1 MTATADTKPRTLAS
15 AWRSPAATYYLLAA
29 SAGILLIVGLASVLS
44 SSSIE
49 SLKKTGGNPYALF
62 FIQLA
67 AFTVGLVALILGSRL
82 PVKAWKRLAPGVLF
96 GSIALLLIVLT
107 KGVSSGGNRNWIK
120 VGLVTFQP
128 SEVAKLGLALYLG
141 VVLSTFRKQ
150 LTTWKQIMVPGGIVS
165 GIVIGLVL
173 AGRDM
178 GTAIV
183 LVIIVCAA
191 YWIAGLPIRFFA
203 MAGIGFAIA
212 AVALVAQGQ
221 TRTGRISVWL
231 NPSTCDIKDTC
242 LQTTHGM
249 WALASGGLWGLGP
262 GMSREKWGGGL
273 PVPDSD
279 FIFAIIGEEFGL
291 IGTLLVLFA
300 FAMMVVS
307 INRIVH
313 RSRDPFVQ
321 IAGGAIGAWIVCQAC
336 INIAVVIGLLPVTGL
351 PLPLVSSGGSSLIAS
366 MAAIGVLMSF
376 ARAEPGAQEA
386 FSARPS
392 VVRRSLDRAAEG
404 AAWLVLSSR
413 AEGAEVT

>member
-1 MTATADTKPRTLAS
+1 MTATTGARPRTMAS

-49 SLKKTGGNPYALF
+49 SLKATGGNPYALF
-62 FIQLA
+62 VVQLA
-67 AFTVGLVALILGSRL
+67 AFCVGLAAMAFGSRL
-82 PVKAWKRLAPGVLF
+82 PIIAWKRLAPGVLYASV
-96 GSIALLLIVLT
+96 GMLVLVALAGKTV
-107 KGVSSGGNRNWIK
+107 GGNRNWIK

-141 VVLSTFRKQ
+141 VVLSRFRKN
-150 LTTWKQIMVPGGIVS
+150 LTTWKQIMVPGGIMS
-165 GIVIGLVL
+165 LIVIGLVL
-173 AGRDM
+173 YGHDM

-183 LVIIVCAA
+183 LAVVVGAA

-203 MAGIGFAIA
+203 MIGTVGVL
-212 AVALVAQGQ
+212 VALALLKQGT

-231 NPSTCDIKDTC
+231 HPETCVDPQGTC
-242 LQTTHGM
+242 MQSIHGL

-262 GMSREKWGGGL
+262 GMSRQKWGGL
-273 PVPDSD
+273 PIPDSD

-300 FAMMVVS
+300 FAMMIVA

-313 RSRDPFVQ
+313 RSVDPFVQ
-321 IAGGAIGAWIVCQAC
+321 IAGGAIGAWIIAQAC
-336 INIAVVIGLLPVTGL
+336 INIAVVLGLLPVTGL

-366 MAAIGVLMSF
+366 MTAVGVLMAF
-376 ARAEPGAQEA
+376 ARAEPGAPAA
-386 FSARPS
+386 FAARPM
-392 VVRRSLDRAAEG
+392 VVRRSLA
-404 AAWLVLSSR
+404 VLSR
-413 AEGAEVT
+413 GRRG